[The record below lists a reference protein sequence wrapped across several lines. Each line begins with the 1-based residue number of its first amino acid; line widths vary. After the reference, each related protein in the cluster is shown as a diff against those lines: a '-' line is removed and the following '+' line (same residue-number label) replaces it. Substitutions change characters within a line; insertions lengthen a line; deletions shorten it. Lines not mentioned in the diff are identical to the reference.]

1 MALYAGLRW
10 AAGHVEAQRPST
22 FELIALF
29 LAYSA
34 GQGAFSTLL
43 TRLFPG
49 S

>member
-10 AAGHVEAQRPST
+10 VAGHVEAPRHST